1 MADLNDVW
9 NWPNNA
15 SNGYATDSNDW
26 KADNSAGLSKRVN
39 DVLTYVYKP
48 YQTGN
53 LHYTNDLGR
62 SLTSLNIGFA
72 SYKNYHSS
80 FSDDDNP
87 TFNMLAKYPEMEF
100 HIQPNG
106 RTIGGIHYE
115 LNSNNMPRIRVQFTH
130 AHNFANGQE
139 IEFYGFA
146 ADSTGRDDKGFNTK
160 RTFVKVIDGFNVE
173 LYEDSALTKLEQIS
187 EPGFVAQNDIFFTT
201 LDEGTGN
208 YQGALLHFDIGYETF
223 SDGDVLQ
230 IADTFNNM
238 GAGTLASASSGTL
251 IYLERYDDSTDTFLP
266 VTGSNTYK
274 IYSDQARTTPFTI
287 TSGQGKDEFSTEIDY
302 SIASSGSDVNLSVDI
317 SGSSFATLRGE
328 IESQNMTPDTQS
340 EDDANIFRG
349 FCRVSL
355 NQPDAPL
362 VHAGVTKAV
371 QSTLNDFRFYGYKYT
386 KSSGLIEIS
395 TDPTMQ
401 ARDVNPLTLRSP
413 NSSITNVTGKIKII
427 DFWSYRN
434 ESPGTFGTGNPGRVQ
449 NFVPASGTN
458 VGGLLWSGLTNDTS
472 LTPVTPLT
480 HPLASEAS
488 TLYSGN
494 KTTNDDNENFDKL
507 IYQLAGNNIR
517 SPGRNSY
524 FYQDSSNVTQ
534 PGAQYDFTKFWR
546 RGQTSAFTPTY
557 ITTPTATPNVN
568 SSGFLTGTS
577 DLDGFPKR
585 GLFTIGGLGLTTLGG
600 QNGTGVVSG
609 SPAKPATHIIE
620 KVGLFPISARA
631 DEYVTPTPYAPDVF
645 DTDDEWVDTGFTD
658 THKLWPKHVTPAS
671 IKFTVN
677 QPTSTAVSQSGI
689 KYARTSGVVKYQLEV
704 NYAPMSASD
713 WKQFEVLALAAQGQS
728 MPFYF
733 DLRNYT
739 NNMGSTVHLF
749 YNERTD
755 SQNTAVT
762 NNLRIKDPVSA
773 GGKLILLEGLQASQ
787 TKVFERGDVLIG
799 PRNGNG
805 NLYYVIND
813 NPTSNKFGEVKARVA
828 YGPRQAKDGDTRMF
842 RNPSHVVVTLGE
854 DSYEFSRNADG
865 FYRASF
871 RFDFDEFK

>member
-9 NWPNNA
+9 NWPNNGA
-15 SNGYATDSNDW
+15 NGYATDSNDW
-26 KADNSAGLSKRVN
+26 KDDNSAGLSKRVN

-48 YQTGN
+48 AQTNN
-53 LHYTNDLGR
+53 LTYSGLSRTRDQ
-62 SLTSLNIGFA
+62 LNLGFA
-72 SYKNYHSS
+72 AYKHYHSS

-100 HIQPNG
+100 NIQPNG
-106 RTIGGIHYE
+106 RTIGGIHHE
-115 LNSNNMPRIRVQFTH
+115 LNSNNMPHIRIQFTH
-130 AHNFANGQE
+130 AHEFGNGEE
-139 IEFYGFA
+139 IEFFGFDN
-146 ADSTGRDDKGFNTK
+146 DSTGRNDRAFNTK
-160 RTFVKVIDGFNVE
+160 RAFCQILDGFNLV
-173 LYEDSALTKLEQIS
+173 LCEDSGLTQLEQIS
-187 EPGFVAQNDIFFTT
+187 DATLNHQGDFFLTM
-201 LDEGTGN
+201 LDDGTGS
-208 YQGALLHFDIGYETF
+208 QDAVLHFDGFQETF
-223 SDGDVLQ
+223 VTGDVLQ
-230 IADTFNNM
+230 VAITPANLT
-238 GAGTLASASSGTL
+238 GTMAASSGTL
-251 IYLERYDDSTDTFLP
+251 LYLEKIS
-266 VTGSNTYK
+266 GSNSYLVYTD
-274 IYSDQARTTPFTI
+274 SGRTTHATI
-287 TSGQGKDEFSTEIDY
+287 TSGQGKDKFASPASGGIPF
-302 SIASSGSDVNLSVDI
+302 SIASSGSAAAIAVDI
-317 SGSSFATLRGE
+317 SDSSFNSLRGN
-328 IESQNMTPDTQS
+328 IESQNMTPNTNT
-340 EDDANIFRG
+340 EDETNIFRG
-349 FCRVSL
+349 FCRVQL
-355 NQPDAPL
+355 T
-362 VHAGVTKAV
+362 AGTGTSKTIPSSMDDTA
-371 QSTLNDFRFYGYKYT
+371 FFGYKYT
-386 KSSGLIEIS
+386 KSTGNLEIL
-395 TDPTMQ
+395 TDPTGTFG
-401 ARDVNPLTLRSP
+401 ARDSSVLTATNGSGA
-413 NSSITNVTGKIKII
+413 ITGNIKII
-427 DFWSYRN
+427 DFWSYRV
-434 ESPGTFGTGNPGRVQ
+434 ESPGLYGTGTSKQTLKCPR
-449 NFVPASGTN
+449 SGTN
-458 VGGLLWSGLTNDTS
+458 VGGLLWHGSLNDTS
-472 LTPVTPLT
+472 LTPISPLT

-494 KTTNDDNENFDKL
+494 KTTNDDNQNFDKL
-507 IYQLAGNNIR
+507 IYQMAGNNIR

-524 FYQDSSNVTQ
+524 FYQDTNNNSQ
-534 PGAQYDFTKFWR
+534 PGAVYDFTKFWR
-546 RGQTSAFTPTY
+546 PGQSSHFTPTY
-557 ITTPTATPNVN
+557 ITTPTGTPNVN

-577 DLDGFPKR
+577 DLEGFPKR
-585 GLFTIGGLGLTTLGG
+585 GLFTLAGLGLTSSVNIENTAIL
-600 QNGTGVVSG
+600 SG
-609 SPAKPATHIIE
+609 SPAKPATHVIE
-620 KVGLFPISARA
+620 KVGLFPINAKA

-658 THKLWPKHVTPAS
+658 THKLWPKHVTPSS
-671 IKFTVN
+671 IQFTVN

-713 WKQFEVLALAAQGQS
+713 WKKFEALALAAQGQS

-733 DLRNYT
+733 DLRNYS

-755 SQNTAVT
+755 SQNTAIT

-854 DSYEFSRNADG
+854 DSYEFSKNADG

>member
-9 NWPNNA
+9 NWPNNGA
-15 SNGYATDSNDW
+15 NGYATDSNDW
-26 KADNSAGLSKRVN
+26 KDDNSAGLSKRVN

-48 YQTGN
+48 AQTNN
-53 LHYTNDLGR
+53 LTYSGLSRTRDQ
-62 SLTSLNIGFA
+62 LNLGFA
-72 SYKNYHSS
+72 AYKHYHSS

-100 HIQPNG
+100 NIQPNG
-106 RTIGGIHYE
+106 RTIGGIHHE
-115 LNSNNMPRIRVQFTH
+115 LNSNNMPHIRIQFTH
-130 AHNFANGQE
+130 AHEFGNGEE
-139 IEFYGFA
+139 IEFFGFDN
-146 ADSTGRDDKGFNTK
+146 DSTGRNDRAFNTK
-160 RTFVKVIDGFNVE
+160 RAFCQILDGFNLV
-173 LYEDSALTKLEQIS
+173 LCEDSGLTQLEQIS
-187 EPGFVAQNDIFFTT
+187 DATLNHQGDFFLTM
-201 LDEGTGN
+201 LDDGTGS
-208 YQGALLHFDIGYETF
+208 QDAVLHFDGFQETF
-223 SDGDVLQ
+223 TTGDVLQ
-230 IADTFNNM
+230 VAITPANLT
-238 GAGTLASASSGTL
+238 GTMAASSGTL
-251 IYLERYDDSTDTFLP
+251 LYLEKIS
-266 VTGSNTYK
+266 GSNSYLVYTD
-274 IYSDQARTTPFTI
+274 SGRTTHATI
-287 TSGQGKDEFSTEIDY
+287 TSGQGKDKFASPASGGIPF
-302 SIASSGSDVNLSVDI
+302 SIASSGSAAAIAVDI
-317 SGSSFATLRGE
+317 SDSSFNSLRGN
-328 IESQNMTPDTQS
+328 IESQNMTPNTNT
-340 EDDANIFRG
+340 EDETNIFRG
-349 FCRVSL
+349 FCRVQL
-355 NQPDAPL
+355 T
-362 VHAGVTKAV
+362 AGTGTSKTIPSSMDDTA
-371 QSTLNDFRFYGYKYT
+371 FFGYKYT
-386 KSSGLIEIS
+386 KSTGNLEIL
-395 TDPTMQ
+395 TDPTGTFG
-401 ARDVNPLTLRSP
+401 ARDSSVLTATNGSGA
-413 NSSITNVTGKIKII
+413 ITGNIKII
-427 DFWSYRN
+427 DFWSYRV
-434 ESPGTFGTGNPGRVQ
+434 ESPGLYGTGTSKQTLKCPR
-449 NFVPASGTN
+449 SGTN
-458 VGGLLWSGLTNDTS
+458 VGGLLWHGSLNDTS
-472 LTPVTPLT
+472 LTPISPLT

-494 KTTNDDNENFDKL
+494 KTTNDDNQNFDKL
-507 IYQLAGNNIR
+507 IYQMAGNNIR

-524 FYQDSSNVTQ
+524 FYQDTNNNSQ
-534 PGAQYDFTKFWR
+534 PGAVYDFTKFWR
-546 RGQTSAFTPTY
+546 PGQTSAFTPTY
-557 ITTPTATPNVN
+557 ITTPTGTPNVN

-577 DLDGFPKR
+577 DLEGFPKR
-585 GLFTIGGLGLTTLGG
+585 GLFTLAGLGLTSSVNIENTAIL
-600 QNGTGVVSG
+600 SG
-609 SPAKPATHIIE
+609 SPAKPATHVIE
-620 KVGLFPISARA
+620 KVGLFPINAKA

-658 THKLWPKHVTPAS
+658 THKLWPKHVTPSS
-671 IKFTVN
+671 IQFTVN

-713 WKQFEVLALAAQGQS
+713 WKKFEALALAAQGQS

-733 DLRNYT
+733 DLRNYS

-755 SQNTAVT
+755 SQNTAIT

-854 DSYEFSRNADG
+854 DSYEFSKNADG